1 VPSLGIGAEAVKFR
15 PRILRTR
22 NSGVDVFAYNFPS
35 ATYAVLA
42 NLAQLHLGVL
52 SAGCGGKARIDY
64 GSHRGSFVSC
74 FLRVM
79 LPSREL
85 FANSRLAVLGALGDI
100 SLGLPGVGLIGA
112 LARVGE

>member
-1 VPSLGIGAEAVKFR
+1 
-15 PRILRTR
+15 
-22 NSGVDVFAYNFPS
+22 
-35 ATYAVLA
+35 
-42 NLAQLHLGVL
+42 
-52 SAGCGGKARIDY
+52 
-64 GSHRGSFVSC
+64 
-74 FLRVM
+74 M